1 MVALLPLE
9 LLQAISH
16 QYPCRDSQIRQL
28 TTYYNVRP
36 LRPDLSLTRP

>member
-9 LLQAISH
+9 LLQAISY

-36 LRPDLSLTRP
+36 LGPELSSTHP